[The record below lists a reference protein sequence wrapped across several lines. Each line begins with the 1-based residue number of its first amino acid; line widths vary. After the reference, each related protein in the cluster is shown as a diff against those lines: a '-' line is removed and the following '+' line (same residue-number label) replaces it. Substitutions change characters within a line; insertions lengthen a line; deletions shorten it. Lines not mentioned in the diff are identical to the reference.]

1 MEHDPPWARL
11 RSSAE
16 SLSDGED
23 GLSEDRRVTPTS
35 NPTYESEPPLP
46 PLSGRR
52 GTLPSP

>member
-16 SLSDGED
+16 SLWDGED